1 MEKRLKKRKYK
12 FGTKAESLE
21 RLGSLLSLSSVPKFH
36 YFTVNEWQKD
46 PEAILKKTRACFG
59 KQKVIVRSSAS
70 SEDGALATMAGLH
83 DSMPD
88 ISADNKS
95 RLSDAID
102 KVISSYEKSG
112 TADNRYHQ
120 VLVQLMVKDISM
132 RGVVFTQYLNTG
144 APYYVINYDDETG
157 RTDTVTA
164 GTENSNRTLLVHR
177 PAVDEL
183 KSERFKALLRTVR
196 EIEKATGH
204 DSLDIEFAVDKKS
217 RVFIFQVRQIPTRP
231 NWNRSITIKVNDAVK
246 RMKSF
251 VEGYEKATPGLYG
264 SRTIFGKMP
273 DWNPVEMIGTFPR
286 PLALSLYRHL
296 ITDYAWREAR
306 RQMGYLETH
315 GTRLMVSLSGKPYI
329 DVRLSFN
336 SFLPSGLD
344 GRICDKLVSAWIS
357 RLSQHKELHD
367 KIEFE
372 IAITAL
378 AFDFDKSV
386 REQIPGVL
394 TDKEKKAF
402 CKSLFNLT
410 DSLLTG
416 KVAPIEGE
424 LKKIEM
430 LAHRRSNLMQMCKN
444 PDFTVVSGLLED
456 CINLGTIPFSILARH
471 AFIAKAFIRSMV
483 RRGILTY
490 DEAESFQRSIKT
502 IASDLVSDM
511 DSFIVG
517 KIRTADF
524 MAKYGHLRPG
534 TYDILSKR
542 YDQREDLLNGTLE
555 APPKPISQNK
565 FSFSG
570 SQLRNIK
577 KLLKECGYSITP
589 EQLLKYIKDATR
601 AREYAKFIFTRN
613 ISDALEVLAARG
625 EEIGLSREE
634 LSYLQLK
641 DVLDT
646 LNISQGRALEQ
657 HLRDLA
663 TEGRNMHEITLAI
676 RLPYLIE
683 KSEDVSIVPLF
694 LNKPNFITHKTV
706 RGSYV
711 FMDGKSESAQDITG
725 KIVLIENADPGF
737 DWIFS
742 RRLAGLITKF
752 GGANSHMAIRCAE
765 FGLPAAIGCGEQ
777 IFDRVLRSRA
787 IEINCSEG
795 RIEPIEV

>member
-1 MEKRLKKRKYK
+1 MLECKKRKYK

-21 RLGSLLSLSSVPKFH
+21 RLGSLLSLSLVPKFH
-36 YFTVNEWQKD
+36 YFTVIEWQKD
-46 PEAILKKTRACFG
+46 PEAILRKTRACFG

-70 SEDGALATMAGLH
+70 SEDSAVSTMAGLH
-83 DSMPD
+83 DSMPN
-88 ISADNKS
+88 ICADDKD
-95 RLSDAID
+95 RLSNAID

-112 TADNRYHQ
+112 PANNRCHQ
-120 VLVQLMVKDISM
+120 VLVQLMVKNISM
-132 RGVVFTQYLNTG
+132 SGVVFTQDLNTG

-164 GTENSNRTLLVHR
+164 GTGNSNRTLLVHHS
-177 PAVDEL
+177 AVDAL
-183 KSERFKALLRTVR
+183 KSERFKALLHTVQ
-196 EIEKATGH
+196 EIEEATGY
-204 DSLDIEFAVDKKS
+204 DSLDIEFAVDKDS

-231 NWNRSITIKVNDAVK
+231 NWNRGITIKINDAIK

-264 SRTIFGKMP
+264 QKTIFGKMP
-273 DWNPVEMIGTFPR
+273 DWNPAEMIGTFPR

-306 RQMGYLETH
+306 RQMGYLEMH
-315 GTRLMVSLSGKPYI
+315 GTRLMVSLFGKPYI

-336 SFLPSGLD
+336 SFLPSGMD
-344 GRICDKLVSAWIS
+344 GRICSKLVNAWIG

-386 REQIPGVL
+386 REQIPGAL
-394 TDKEKKAF
+394 NDKEKKAF
-402 CKSLFNLT
+402 RKALFTLT
-410 DSLLTG
+410 DNLLTG
-416 KVAPIEGE
+416 KVATIEGE
-424 LKKIEM
+424 LKKIEL
-430 LAHRRSNLMQMCKN
+430 LAHRRSSLMQMCKK
-444 PDFTVVSGLLED
+444 PDLTVVSGLLED
-456 CINLGTIPFSILARH
+456 CINFGTIPFSVLARH
-471 AFIAKAFIRSMV
+471 AFIAKAFIRSMI
-483 RRGILTY
+483 RRGILTVE
-490 DEAESFQRSIKT
+490 EADSFQRSIKT
-502 IASDLVSDM
+502 VASDLVADIGL
-511 DSFIVG
+511 FIVG
-517 KIRTADF
+517 KLRMADF

-534 TYDILSKR
+534 TYDILSRR
-542 YDQREDLLNGTLE
+542 YDQREDLLNGTLD
-555 APPKPISQNK
+555 APPKPISRIK
-565 FSFSG
+565 FSFSAD
-570 SQLRNIK
+570 QLRGIK

-589 EQLLKYIKDATR
+589 NQLLKYIKDATT
-601 AREYAKFIFTRN
+601 AREYAKFVFTRN
-613 ISDALEVLAARG
+613 ISDALEVLAAWG
-625 EEIGLSREE
+625 EETGLSREE
-634 LSYLQLK
+634 MSYLQLK

-646 LNISQGRALEQ
+646 LNVSQGRALEQ

-676 RLPYLIE
+676 HLPYLVE

-694 LNKPNFITHKTV
+694 LNKPNFITHKTA

-711 FMDGKSESAQDITG
+711 FMDGKSESTQDITG

-742 RRLAGLITKF
+742 RHLAGLITKF

>member
-1 MEKRLKKRKYK
+1 MLEFKKRKYK
-12 FGTKAESLE
+12 FGTKAETLE
-21 RLGSLLSLSSVPKFH
+21 RLGSLLSLSSVPKFY
-36 YFTVNEWQKD
+36 YFTVEEWQRNR
-46 PEAILKKTRACFG
+46 EAILKKASACFG
-59 KQKVIVRSSAS
+59 RHRLIVRSSAS
-70 SEDGALATMAGLH
+70 FEDNAAATMAGLH
-83 DSMPD
+83 DSIPN
-88 ISADNKS
+88 ISADDKNS
-95 RLSDAID
+95 LSGAID
-102 KVISSYEKSG
+102 KVILSYEKSAQG
-112 TADNRYHQ
+112 GNQCHQ
-120 VLVQLMVKDISM
+120 ILIQLMVRGISM
-132 RGVVFTQYLNTG
+132 SGVVFTQDLNTG
-144 APYYVINYDDETG
+144 APYYIINYDDETG

-177 PAVDEL
+177 SAVEDL
-183 KSERFKALLRTVR
+183 KSERFKALLHTVQ

-204 DSLDIEFAVDKKS
+204 DSLDIEFAVDRKN

-231 NWNRSITIKVNDAVK
+231 NWNRGITIKINDAIK

-251 VEGYEKATPGLYG
+251 VEGYEKAIPGLYG
-264 SRTIFGKMP
+264 AKTIFGKMP
-273 DWNPVEMIGTFPR
+273 DWNPAEMIGTFPR
-286 PLALSLYRHL
+286 PLALSLYRCL

-306 RQMGYLETH
+306 RQMGYLEMH
-315 GTRLMVSLSGKPYI
+315 GTRLMVSLFGKPYI

-344 GRICDKLVSAWIS
+344 GRICDKLVNAWIG

-372 IAITAL
+372 VAITAL

-386 REQIPGVL
+386 KEQIPDAL
-394 TDKEKKAF
+394 NDKEKKAF
-402 CKSLFNLT
+402 HKTLFILT
-410 DSLLTG
+410 NNLLTE

-424 LKKIEM
+424 LKKIEL
-430 LAHRRSNLMQMCKN
+430 LAHRRSNLMQMHKN
-444 PDFTVVSGLLED
+444 PDLTVVSGLLED
-456 CINLGTIPFSILARH
+456 CIKLGTIPFSILARH

-483 RRGILTY
+483 RRGILTGE
-490 DEAESFQRSIKT
+490 EAESFQRSIKT
-502 IASDLVSDM
+502 VASDLVSDI

-517 KIRTADF
+517 KLKAPDF
-524 MAKYGHLRPG
+524 MARYGHLRPG
-534 TYDILSKR
+534 TYDILSRR

-555 APPKPISQNK
+555 ELPKSISRNK
-565 FSFSG
+565 FSFSTN
-570 SQLRNIK
+570 QLREIK
-577 KLLKECGYSITP
+577 KLLKEYGFGITSN
-589 EQLLKYIKDATR
+589 QLLKYIKDATK
-601 AREYAKFIFTRN
+601 AREYAKFVFTRN
-613 ISDALEVLAARG
+613 ISDALEILAAWG

-641 DVLDT
+641 DVLDA
-646 LNISQGRALEQ
+646 LNVSQGRELEQ
-657 HLRDLA
+657 HLRGLA
-663 TEGRNMHEITLAI
+663 AEGRNTHEITLAI

-683 KSEDVSIVPLF
+683 KSEDVSVVPLF

-711 FMDGKSESAQDITG
+711 FMDEKSESAQDITD

-742 RRLAGLITKF
+742 RRLTGLITKF

-777 IFDRVLRSRA
+777 IFDRVLRARA

-795 RIEPIEV
+795 RIEPVEV